1 MAMFRPLLLL
11 IFGLLIF
18 GCGESSTPADNAL
31 PVPPPPPP
39 PTEFYSYQLFENID
53 STGALHG
60 IGYDIYNGNKRMI
73 HQVNIPGEP
82 GNDGFVNREE
92 AEKVAQLV
100 ITKLQS
106 ASGFP
111 TILREELDSLGIT
124 LQPH

>member
-1 MAMFRPLLLL
+1 MAIFRPLFML
-11 IFGLLIF
+11 IFGLLFF
-18 GCGESSTPADNAL
+18 GCGETST
-31 PVPPPPPP
+31 PPPPP
-39 PTEFYSYQLFENID
+39 PTQSYSYQLFENID
-53 STGALHG
+53 STGEFHG

-82 GNDGFVNREE
+82 GNEGFVSREE

-100 ITKLQS
+100 ITKLRS